1 MTAMRKWLSIAAAL
15 AVPAALSAVLLGSR
29 ALNRLV
35 RNDVRALFSQA
46 APTTGG
52 IVTQA
57 MLQDLPEPV
66 RRYLTYT
73 GVIGKPPVR
82 TVHLRQK
89 GKMRLGAS
97 QPWLLLDA
105 EQHYSVRPPGFVWSS
120 TIHLGPLPLARARDR
135 YLDGNGNMLVK
146 AGSLV
151 TVTDATGAEM
161 DQGSMMRYLSEMIWF
176 PAAFLGDNIAFA
188 PIDDKAAR
196 VTLTD
201 CGRSATAIMYFDQQG
216 RLTNVVAER
225 YRMAGQGSALE
236 TWSTPVV
243 EYGELA
249 GLRLPVRGKAVWMRS
264 DGDFDYLDVTIT
276 ELDYNLDSPDAA
288 LAVASTEPEAIAP
301 SGAGPVA

>member
-1 MTAMRKWLSIAAAL
+1 MTAIRKWLLVAAAL

-35 RNDVRALFSQA
+35 RNDVRALFSRA
-46 APTTGG
+46 APATGG

-73 GVIGKPPVR
+73 GVVGKPPVR

-89 GKMRLGAS
+89 GKMRLGAG
-97 QPWLLLDA
+97 QPWLPLDA
-105 EQHYSVRPPGFVWSS
+105 EQHYSVWPPGFVWSG

-135 YLDGNGNMLVK
+135 YLDGNGNMLIK

-151 TVTDATGAEM
+151 TVADATGAEM

-188 PIDDKAAR
+188 PIDDRSAR

-201 CGRSATAIMYFDQQG
+201 RGRSATAIMYFDQQG
-216 RLTNVVAER
+216 RVTNFVAKR
-225 YRMAGQGSALE
+225 YRMAGRGAALE
-236 TWSTPVV
+236 SWSTPVV

-249 GLRLPVRGKAVWMRS
+249 GLRLPVRGKAVWMRP

-276 ELDYNLDSPDAA
+276 ELEYNLDSPDAA
-288 LAVASTEPEAIAP
+288 PAAASTEPEAITP